1 MKRSIILIAALFAAA
16 PLSAQSLDWDLSPL
30 RVLWNVSFRP
40 FLGIFCFVALFGWTV
55 WNLIQNWKDRAEILI
70 NAGWALLIIAVG
82 YGIVYG
88 AMQILL

>member
-1 MKRSIILIAALFAAA
+1 MLRCLPQHLF
-16 PLSAQSLDWDLSPL
+16 PLNLWTGTCPPL